1 MSEQLTTETVGDFL
15 SGIEVLDDVIDR
27 SAITSVEEVGDGN
40 LNLVFIVKDAAGRGV
55 VVKQA
60 LPYVRLVGP
69 DWPMSE
75 QRADREAAALRIH
88 GALDPDRTCALLH
101 YDASRYAMVIEDLTD
116 HRVWRRALNEG
127 IRNEGAAHDMGLYVA
142 NVAFGTSVLGMHHQ
156 EQKQQA
162 AASINPELC
171 EITEDLVF
179 TEPYVDAGRN
189 SVIPANEPDARAL
202 AADDRMVEEM
212 GLMKLRFM
220 TVAQAL
226 VHGDLHTGSV
236 MVRRDEEGGHSVKAF
251 DPEFSFYGP
260 IGFDLG
266 ALWANYAIAAA
277 RAFALGEDDR
287 AAWALDLL
295 DETWRAFDGR
305 MRELWPER
313 RDPRVFRD
321 GMLERWFDELRL
333 DAAGFAAAKMA
344 RRIVGLAKNSDIE
357 TLPEE
362 LREGAARGVLLAA
375 RRIAVERHTDH
386 DPTRLARIMGEIMSD
401 TRTG

>member
-1 MSEQLTTETVGDFL
+1 MAELLTTETL
-15 SGIEVLDDVIDR
+15 AEYLAGIDELEGIVDRDDL
-27 SAITSVEEVGDGN
+27 TSIEEVGDGN
-40 LNLVFIVKDAAGRGV
+40 LNLVFIVKDGAGRGV

-69 DWPMSE
+69 EWPMPVE
-75 QRADREAAALRIH
+75 RADRESAALRIH
-88 GALDPDRTCALLH
+88 GALDPEHTCALLH
-101 YDASRYAMVIEDLTD
+101 YDQARYAMIIEDLTD

-127 IRNEGAAHDMGLYVA
+127 IRNDGAAHDMGVYVA
-142 NVAFGTSVLGMHHQ
+142 NVAFGTSVFGMHHQ
-156 EQKQQA
+156 DEKRA
-162 AASINPELC
+162 VAASINPELC

-202 AADDRMVEEM
+202 AEDDWMVDEM

-226 VHGDLHTGSV
+226 IHGDLHTGSV
-236 MVRRDEEGGHSVKAF
+236 MVRRADEGGHSVKAF

-295 DETWRAFDGR
+295 DETWRAFDAR
-305 MRELWPER
+305 MRELWPQR
-313 RDPRVFRD
+313 LDPRVYRD
-321 GMLERWFDELRL
+321 RMLERWLDEVQL

-362 LREGAARGVLLAA
+362 LREGAARGVLLTA
-375 RRIAVERHTDH
+375 RRFAVERHTDH
-386 DPTRLARIMGEIMSD
+386 SPTHLARIAGDLMAD
-401 TRTG
+401 ARTT